1 MRALLAGSLLLLPL
15 VLAGCVTPPDAGD
28 AQHLLAEEGLRAVPA
43 SLWPDH
49 ENEPH
54 PAFGWP
60 TLTHPAS
67 SPDMPEWW
75 MPIANATLPESI
87 SGLEHLAPASDLV
100 STGGGIALFGRLAIV
115 PGYGSGSAI
124 LDITDPS
131 APALL
136 STFEG
141 EHRGAATI
149 AYPDGRLAAILSTG
163 AGIEAWNIT
172 DPRNP
177 VLASEVKPDT
187 GGHKVGVVPGT
198 PIAYNANSWGGATT
212 PFGPQGNVAGM
223 GGGVTEIYDFT
234 DMENPELVQV
244 FENGYGCHHIFFWI
258 DASQDR
264 SRALCAGIEM
274 TQIWDIADPRN
285 PEVIVNVPVHHGNPA
300 LPATSVSPVVF
311 SHFAILNEKGDM
323 LIVGDEYMGG
333 LPAECDGARTPVRDA
348 AGPFGNLW
356 FYDLKDEK
364 NPKLLGFFSPPP
376 HMISNPDPTAGC
388 TAHHGRLV
396 PDPTAGERQLIV
408 MAWYGAGVVLVDFT
422 DPTSP
427 RLVDQWN
434 DGTNTWEAWYY
445 NGYVFTGDLNRGF
458 DVLKLV

>member
-1 MRALLAGSLLLLPL
+1 MRTLAVGSLLLIPL
-15 VLAGCVTPPDAGD
+15 VLAGCIDAPEAVDPQSLVGDAG
-28 AQHLLAEEGLRAVPA
+28 LLSATA

-60 TLTHPAS
+60 TLTHPSTDAS
-67 SPDMPEWW
+67 VPEWW
-75 MPIANATLPESI
+75 TPIAPAALPETV
-87 SGLEHLAPASDLV
+87 SGLEHVAPASEHV
-100 STGGGIALFGRLAIV
+100 SSGGGIALFGRLAIV
-115 PGYGSGSAI
+115 PGNGAGSAI
-124 LDITDPS
+124 LDITDPA
-131 APALL
+131 APKLL

-149 AYPDGRLAAILSTG
+149 AYPDGRLAAIISTG

-177 VLASEVKPDT
+177 VMASKVEPET

-198 PIAYNANSWGGATT
+198 PIAYNANSAGGATT
-212 PFGPQGNVAGM
+212 PFGPQGNVPSQAG
-223 GGGVTEIYDFT
+223 GQTEIYDFT
-234 DMENPELVQV
+234 DMENPQLVQV

-258 DASQDR
+258 DAASER

-285 PEVIVNVPVHHGNPA
+285 PEIIVNVPVHHGNPA
-300 LPATSVSPVVF
+300 LPATSVAPVVF
-311 SHFAILNEKGDM
+311 SHFAILNEAGDM
-323 LIVGDEYMGG
+323 LIVGDEFMGG
-333 LPAECDGARTPVRDA
+333 LPAECDGVDTPVRDVS
-348 AGPFGNLW
+348 GPLGNLW

-376 HMISNPDPTAGC
+376 HMVSNPDPTAGC

-396 PDPTAGERQLIV
+396 PDPAGERQLIA

-422 DPTSP
+422 DPMAPS
-427 RLVDQWN
+427 LVDQWN

-445 NGYVFTGDLNRGF
+445 NGYVFTGDLNRGL